1 LRTRADDDDEV
12 SARDTSARTGALR
25 DVAGAFL
32 RLGLL
37 GFGGPAAH
45 IALMREELVRR
56 RRWVSDRELLD
67 LLAVANMLPGP
78 NSTEL
83 AMHLG
88 RERAGWRGLV
98 IAGAAF
104 IIPAALITGVLAWAY
119 VTYGSLPEVRAV
131 LHGVQPVML
140 AIVAQAVVSL
150 SRAAL
155 TDGFRIALAI
165 AVIAAASFGGN
176 EIVLLFGGGLVMA
189 SLAAARA
196 RLRTVEPVSLL
207 ALFGIFL
214 KIGAILYGSGYVL
227 LAYLRAD
234 FVERTGWLTDVQLLD
249 AIVAG
254 QTTPGPVFS
263 TATFIGYVLAG
274 PAGAVVST
282 VAIFLPAFIFV
293 ALSGRLLARV
303 KRSKMLAAGLD
314 GLVVASLGLMAVV
327 AVELARAAMVDALT
341 VVLFALALAFSI
353 LTRVNAA
360 WLIAAGAIAG
370 IGASLVRPL

>member
-1 LRTRADDDDEV
+1 M
-12 SARDTSARTGALR
+12 RD
-25 DVAGAFL
+25 
-32 RLGLL
+32 
-37 GFGGPAAH
+37 
-45 IALMREELVRR
+45 ELVRR

-88 RERAGWRGLV
+88 RVRAGGRGLV
-98 IAGAAF
+98 VAGAVF
-104 IIPAALITGVLAWAY
+104 IIPAALLTGVLAWAY

-150 SRAAL
+150 SRSAL

-165 AVIAAASFGGN
+165 AVIAAASFGGS
-176 EIVLLFGGGLVMA
+176 EIVLLFGGGIVMA
-189 SLAAARA
+189 GFAAART
-196 RLRTVEPVSLL
+196 RLRAVEPVSLL
-207 ALFGIFL
+207 ALLGIFL

-227 LAYLRAD
+227 LAYLRDD
-234 FVERTGWLTDVQLLD
+234 FVERTGWLTDAQLLD

-254 QTTPGPVFS
+254 QVTPGPVFS

-293 ALSGRLLARV
+293 AVSGPLLALV
-303 KRSKMLAAGLD
+303 KRSKALSAGLD

-327 AVELARAAMVDALT
+327 AVELARAALVDGLT
-341 VVLFALALAFSI
+341 IVLFAIALAFSV
-353 LTRVNAA
+353 LTRVNFA
-360 WLIAAGAIAG
+360 WLILAGAVAG
-370 IGASLVRPL
+370 ISASLVRSL

>member
-1 LRTRADDDDEV
+1 M
-12 SARDTSARTGALR
+12 SASDTSASDRPGALR
-25 DVAGAFL
+25 EIGAAFL

-45 IALMREELVRR
+45 VALMRDELVRR

-88 RERAGWRGLV
+88 RARAGGWGLAV
-98 IAGAAF
+98 AGAAF
-104 IIPAALITGVLAWAY
+104 IVPAALLTAAVAWAY
-119 VTYGSLPEVRAV
+119 VTYGALPEVRAV

-150 SRAAL
+150 SRSAL
-155 TDGFRIALAI
+155 TDTYRIVLAV
-165 AVIAAASFGGN
+165 AVVAAASFGGN
-176 EIVLLFGGGLVMA
+176 EIVLLIGGGVVMA
-189 SLAAARA
+189 MLGAARS
-196 RLRTVEPVSLL
+196 RMRVVEPISLL
-207 ALFGIFL
+207 ALAGIFL
-214 KIGAILYGSGYVL
+214 KIGAVLYGSGYVL
-227 LAYLRAD
+227 LAYLRED
-234 FVERTGWLTDVQLLD
+234 LVERTGWLTDAQLLD

-254 QTTPGPVFS
+254 QATPGPVLS

-282 VAIFLPAFIFV
+282 VAIFLPAFLFV
-293 ALSGRLLARV
+293 ALSGPLLTRV
-303 KRSKMLAAGLD
+303 RRSASLSSALD

-327 AVELARAAMVDALT
+327 AVELARTALVDPLT
-341 VVLFALALAFSI
+341 IVLFAIALAFAVR
-353 LTRVNAA
+353 TRVNAA
-360 WLIAAGAIAG
+360 WLIGAGAIAG
-370 IGASLVRPL
+370 LAASFVRL

>member
-1 LRTRADDDDEV
+1 
-12 SARDTSARTGALR
+12 
-25 DVAGAFL
+25 
-32 RLGLL
+32 
-37 GFGGPAAH
+37 
-45 IALMREELVRR
+45 MREELVRR
-56 RRWVSDRELLD
+56 RKWVSDRELLD
-67 LLAVANMLPGP
+67 LLAIANMLPGP

-83 AMHLG
+83 ALSLG
-88 RERAGWRGLV
+88 RERAGGRGLAV
-98 IAGAAF
+98 AGAAF
-104 IIPAALITGVLAWAY
+104 IIPAAILTGALAWAY
-119 VTYGSLPEVRAV
+119 VTYGALPEVRAV

-165 AVIAAASFGGN
+165 AVIAAASLGGS

-196 RLRTVEPVSLL
+196 RLRAVEPVSLL
-207 ALFGIFL
+207 ALAGIFL

-227 LAYLRAD
+227 LAYLRDD
-234 FVERTGWLTDVQLLD
+234 FVERTGWLTDAQLLD
-249 AIVAG
+249 AVVAG
-254 QTTPGPVFS
+254 QATPGPVLS

-293 ALSGRLLARV
+293 ALSGPLLVRV
-303 KRSKMLAAGLD
+303 KRSKTLSAALD

-327 AVELARAAMVDALT
+327 AVELARAALVDGLT
-341 VVLFALALAFSI
+341 VVLFALAVALLIA
-353 LTRVNAA
+353 TRINAA
-360 WLIAAGAIAG
+360 WLILAGAAAGLAG
-370 IGASLVRPL
+370 SLVRPL